1 MAIFPLRID
10 VKDDTDSAKTERNS
24 AFRLRP
30 AVVTS
35 SSTGKGATM
44 TFATP
49 TIGRPRE
56 RAAATASDFATAAGR
71 WIGFSV
77 LARLAARFAEHR
89 HKQRMIAELEALD
102 DRHLKDIGIVRGEF
116 WHRVYH
122 RDQYDRM
129 PDAAGRRAAA
139 THQVMTTRLV

>member
-1 MAIFPLRID
+1 
-10 VKDDTDSAKTERNS
+10 
-24 AFRLRP
+24 
-30 AVVTS
+30 
-35 SSTGKGATM
+35 M

-49 TIGRPRE
+49 TISRSSHSVS
-56 RAAATASDFATAAGR
+56 AAASDFAAAAVR
-71 WIGFSV
+71 WTGVSV

-102 DRHLKDIGIVRGEF
+102 DRHLKDIGIVRGEI

-129 PDAAGRRAAA
+129 SGGAERSPAA
-139 THQVMTTRLV
+139 THQVITKRML

>member
-1 MAIFPLRID
+1 
-10 VKDDTDSAKTERNS
+10 
-24 AFRLRP
+24 
-30 AVVTS
+30 
-35 SSTGKGATM
+35 M
-44 TFATP
+44 TFAAP

-56 RAAATASDFATAAGR
+56 RAAATASDFATAVGR
-71 WIGFSV
+71 RIGLSV

-89 HKQRMIAELEALD
+89 LQRMIAELETLD
-102 DRHLKDIGIVRGEF
+102 DRHLKDIGIVRGEI

-139 THQVMTTRLV
+139 THQVMTKRLV

>member
-1 MAIFPLRID
+1 
-10 VKDDTDSAKTERNS
+10 
-24 AFRLRP
+24 
-30 AVVTS
+30 
-35 SSTGKGATM
+35 M

-56 RAAATASDFATAAGR
+56 RAAANASDFAAAAGR
-71 WIGFSV
+71 WTGLSV

-89 HKQRMIAELEALD
+89 QKQRMIAELEALD
-102 DRHLKDIGIVRGEF
+102 DRHLKDIGIVRGEI

-129 PDAAGRRAAA
+129 PGTAARNAAA
-139 THQVMTTRLV
+139 IHQVVTKRLI